1 MHRQDIGP
9 RMFGDR
15 LGYNRAVSVDR
26 PDRWLVLAGHESRG
40 PDGAIVHVRDLRGQI
55 ETTFD
60 RIAET
65 LGEAGFTFTDV
76 VRLRYFALD
85 VAAVTSHFDVITAR
99 LERENC
105 RPATTLVGVTA
116 LSDPDMLIEIEGL
129 AVR

>member
-9 RMFGDR
+9 RMFGNR
-15 LGYNRAVSVDR
+15 LGYNRAVSVTD

-40 PDGAIVHVRDLRGQI
+40 PDGEIVHVRDLCGQI

-60 RIAET
+60 RLAET
-65 LGEAGFTFTDV
+65 LAEAGFTFAHV
-76 VRLRYFALD
+76 VQLRYFAVD
-85 VAAVTSHFDVITAR
+85 VADVTRHFDVITAR
-99 LERENC
+99 LEQENC
-105 RPATTLVGVTA
+105 RPATALVGVTA